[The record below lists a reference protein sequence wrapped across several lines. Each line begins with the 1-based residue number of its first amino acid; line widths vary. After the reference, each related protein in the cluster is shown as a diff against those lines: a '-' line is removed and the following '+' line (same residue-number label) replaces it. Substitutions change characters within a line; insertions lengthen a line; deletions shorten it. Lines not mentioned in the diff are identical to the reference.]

1 MKRRA
6 GGFSYVE
13 VVLATL
19 LLAVCIVPATN
30 ALRNGAAAPQ
40 IVASQTKAMLCIKS
54 QMEKV
59 VAEPYHNL
67 VLASGTLATP
77 SATYSL
83 AADSQCPARNIYIAR
98 YNPDG
103 FPVFPASDTGLLYI
117 NASVP
122 DAAGPQLP
130 LTTLVAR

>member
-6 GGFSYVE
+6 AGFSYVE
-13 VVLATL
+13 VVLATV

-30 ALRNGAAAPQ
+30 ALRNGASAPQ
-40 IVASQTKAMLCIKS
+40 IVATQGHAMLCIKN

-59 VAEPYHNL
+59 IAEPYHNL

-83 AADSQCPARNIYIAR
+83 AADSQCPARNIYIAK

-103 FPVFPASDTGLLYI
+103 FPNFPNADTGLLYI

-122 DAAGPQLP
+122 DGAVAQFP